1 MYGMQAKAHA
11 QTGKGGLWPEQYSM
25 LLEGVAD
32 PAVRSMAAAFFMA
45 VLHPQPSRRVTAAEA
60 LLLPFMA

>member
-1 MYGMQAKAHA
+1 MCGVQAKAYG
-11 QTGKGGLWPEQYSM
+11 QSGEGGLWPEQHSM

-32 PAVRSMAAAFFMA
+32 PAMRSVAAHFFLA
-45 VLHPQPSRRVTAAEA
+45 VLHPRASRRVTAAEA

>member
-1 MYGMQAKAHA
+1 MCGTQAKAYA
-11 QTGKGGLWPEQYSM
+11 QTGEGGLWPEQHSM

-32 PAVRSMAAAFFMA
+32 PTVRSMAAHFFMA
-45 VLHPQPSRRVTAAEA
+45 VLHPQPSQRVTAAEA